1 MFFNRCLES
10 LVFLEIIECM
20 LVSGGFCGVVFVF
33 IRVKF
38 FFLVYFYDL
47 LFVLL
52 YIVWFLNLY
61 CDRNYL
67 LMYSF

>member
-38 FFLVYFYDL
+38 FFFG
-47 LFVLL
+47 
-52 YIVWFLNLY
+52 IFL
-61 CDRNYL
+61 
-67 LMYSF
+67 